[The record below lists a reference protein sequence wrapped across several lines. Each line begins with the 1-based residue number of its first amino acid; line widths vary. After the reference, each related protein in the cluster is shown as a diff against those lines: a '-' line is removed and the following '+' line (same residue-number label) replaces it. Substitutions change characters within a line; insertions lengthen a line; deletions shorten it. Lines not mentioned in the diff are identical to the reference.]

1 MPRRPRLSVPTIFL
15 NAPEGFAMWD
25 MDGRLVDRNDA
36 LDRLFS
42 DESPSAAE
50 VSDTLGNFLFEPA
63 ESMNFPG
70 IVPPERTFQGHSVS
84 LIVSHPNDAARLFR
98 LEAWPCRNEQNVVI
112 GVLGR
117 FEPVG
122 EADLERIADPA
133 RIWGT
138 RLQEELIR
146 RRALQK
152 QSGLDSIIGHGPSHD
167 ALLNRVQ
174 AAIRADCPVVIVG
187 EAATGRH
194 HLARVI
200 HLNLQK
206 SHGARLP
213 LIPLDA
219 ASLPSEILARDF
231 LGIDPASDAPA
242 RSDSKAVWR
251 VPPGATILV
260 ESLAALDPR
269 LQDGIARAQGQVRLL
284 SLAHSREEIER
295 LEPRLRARAATFV
308 IELEPMRRRIDE
320 IPMLAQ
326 MLIDRFQSGSKVRI
340 EGFTAEALERL
351 KMYDWPGNWRELE
364 RVLRRIFETSAGP
377 LVEAS
382 DIPAEIQ
389 GAFGGAWTKP
399 TRSDSTEHL
408 LESALQQASRATVLE
423 ALNRFGSNKAAVARA
438 LGVSRPKLYRLMAEL
453 GLDE

>member
-1 MPRRPRLSVPTIFL
+1 
-15 NAPEGFAMWD
+15 MWD
-25 MDGRLVDRNDA
+25 PDGRLVDRNDA

-50 VSDTLGNFLFEPA
+50 VSDTVGNALFEPA
-63 ESMNFPG
+63 ESMNFPAV
-70 IVPPERTFQGHSVS
+70 VPPERAFQGHSVS

-98 LEAWPCRNEQNVVI
+98 LEAWPCRNEQDVVI

-117 FEPVG
+117 FEPIG

-138 RLQEELIR
+138 RLQEELVR

-152 QSGLDSIIGHGPSHD
+152 HSGLDSIIGHGPSHD

-194 HLARVI
+194 NLARVI

-206 SHGARLP
+206 SHGTRLP

-242 RSDSKAVWR
+242 RTDSKPVWR

-260 ESLAALDPR
+260 ESLASLDPR
-269 LQDGIARAQGQVRLL
+269 LQDGIARAHGPVRLL
-284 SLAHSREEIER
+284 SLAHSRDEIER
-295 LEPRLRARAATFV
+295 LEPRFRARAATFV
-308 IELEPMRRRIDE
+308 IELEPLRRRIDE

-326 MLIDRFQSGSKVRI
+326 MLLDRFRSGSKIRI
-340 EGFTAEALERL
+340 EGFTPEALERL

-399 TRSDSTEHL
+399 TRSDPTEHL

-438 LGVSRPKLYRLMAEL
+438 LGISRPKLYRLLAEF
-453 GLDE
+453 GLETD